1 MEIRKIKSTQH
12 SFLLW
17 AGLLFFIGTIILTT
31 TWLLTDRSEKDV
43 ARLKENLLLETD
55 PLNPDHYSNSS
66 NIELVAPSLTPELAS
81 SSLESSGTDKIEAQ
95 GFGIDSVSTWGSLH
109 TKYGD
114 IVVNEKVNLI
124 SEDANQTYSETSDE
138 NGHFNFENIVPAAD
152 YQLLVSP
159 KGMYQRVSVDS
170 LEIFNNQT
178 VLALVLEPLELGT
191 LRGKVI
197 NAEGIVV
204 PGYEMKLH
212 STLKT
217 RWVRNFSPDIIGEF
231 IIENVPIGP
240 IKFAKTFGQ
249 ALEITGHKFSG
260 NSQSPI
266 ELVVDVGYH
275 ELSGVVYDEF
285 NNVVPGATV
294 VLDWRHRHEGAN
306 SIVTRR
312 STTRP
317 TGEFRFQGLGKGEHE
332 LLVTTFDGLVSHQI
346 VNVGSD
352 NSERVVVVEKTQLY
366 QD

>member
-1 MEIRKIKSTQH
+1 MEIRKSKSTQH
-12 SFLLW
+12 SSLLW
-17 AGLLFFIGTIILTT
+17 AGLLFSIGILIMT
-31 TWLLTDRSEKDV
+31 TWLLTDRSQKNV
-43 ARLKENLLLETD
+43 VRLKENLLLETE
-55 PLNPDHYSNSS
+55 PLNPGHYSNSS
-66 NIELVAPSLTPELAS
+66 SIEIVAPSLNPELTS
-81 SSLESSGTDKIEAQ
+81 SALTSSGTDKIKAQ
-95 GFGIDSVSTWGSLH
+95 GFSKDSVSAWGSLH

-124 SEDANQTYSETSDE
+124 SENANQTYSETSDE

-152 YQLLVSP
+152 YHLLVSP

-170 LEIFNNQT
+170 LEIFNHQT
-178 VLALVLEPLELGT
+178 MLSIVLEPLELGT

-197 NAEGIVV
+197 NAEGNVV
-204 PGYEMKLH
+204 PGYEMKLR

-217 RWVRNFSPDIIGEF
+217 RWVRHFLSDVIGEF
-231 IIENVPIGP
+231 KIENVPIGP

-249 ALEITGHKFSG
+249 ALEITGHEFSG
-260 NSQSPI
+260 GSQSAI
-266 ELVVDVGYH
+266 ELVVDVGYN
-275 ELSGVVYDEF
+275 ELSGVVYDKF

-294 VLDWRHRHEGAN
+294 VLDWRHSHDGAN

-312 STTRP
+312 SATRP

-346 VNVGSD
+346 VNIGSD
-352 NSERVVVVEKTQLY
+352 NSERVVVLERKQLY

>member
-1 MEIRKIKSTQH
+1 MEIRKRKSTQH
-12 SFLLW
+12 SFPLW
-17 AGLLFFIGTIILTT
+17 AGLLFFIGIIILTT
-31 TWLLTDRSEKDV
+31 WRLTDRSEKNV
-43 ARLKENLLLETD
+43 ALPKENLLLETE
-55 PLNPDHYSNSS
+55 PLNPGRYSNSS
-66 NIELVAPSLTPELAS
+66 SIKILAPSLNPELAS
-81 SSLESSGTDKIEAQ
+81 SSLASSGTDKIKAE
-95 GFGIDSVSTWGSLH
+95 GFWRDSVSAWGSLH

-124 SEDANQTYSETSDE
+124 SETANQTYSETSDE

-152 YQLLVSP
+152 YLLLVSP

-170 LEIFNNQT
+170 LEILSNQT
-178 VLALVLEPLELGT
+178 VLAIVLEPLELGT

-217 RWVRNFSPDIIGEF
+217 RWVRNFFADVIGEF
-231 IIENVPIGP
+231 KIENVPIGP
-240 IKFAKTFGQ
+240 IKFARTFGQ
-249 ALEITGHKFSG
+249 ALEITGHEFSG
-260 NSQSPI
+260 GSQSAI
-266 ELVVDVGYH
+266 ELVVDVGYN

-285 NNVVPGATV
+285 NNAVPGATV
-294 VLDWRHRHEGAN
+294 LLDWRHSHEGAN

-352 NSERVVVVEKTQLY
+352 NSERVVVVEKKQLY